1 MCNAYKIHI
10 IAPHTIQYYTQLHSK
25 VCVCAAN
32 TKPLQNKYT
41 QQNVDFANSLTIQYH
56 GTRRCMELCM
66 MKTITAMLIM
76 TFTQKTTFQ
85 VLCYCKNCWQSGIIL
100 FYSETQFPTIFHL
113 KVSNFWW
120 YKVNFCLLVRFRHFA
135 LVHFLQNWPR
145 FIIFENSRQNRL
157 L

>member
-1 MCNAYKIHI
+1 MGWTGKMCNAYKIRI
-10 IAPHTIQYYTQLHSK
+10 IAPYTIQYCTQLHSK

-76 TFTQKTTFQ
+76 TFTQKKTTFQ
-85 VLCYCKNCWQSGIIL
+85 VICHCKNCWQSGNTFLLRNTI
-100 FYSETQFPTIFHL
+100 STIFYL
-113 KVSNFWW
+113 KASIFWW
-120 YKVNFCLLVRFRHFA
+120 NIASFCLLVRSRYIA
-135 LVHFLQNWPR
+135 LIQC
-145 FIIFENSRQNRL
+145 L
-157 L
+157 LN

>member
-1 MCNAYKIHI
+1 MGWTGKMCNAYKIRI
-10 IAPHTIQYYTQLHSK
+10 IALHTIQYCTQLHSK

-76 TFTQKTTFQ
+76 TFTQK
-85 VLCYCKNCWQSGIIL
+85 NNISGYMPL
-100 FYSETQFPTIFHL
+100 QKLLAKWKYFFTQKH
-113 KVSNFWW
+113 NF
-120 YKVNFCLLVRFRHFA
+120 N
-135 LVHFLQNWPR
+135 HFLSEGQH
-145 FIIFENSRQNRL
+145 FLVEYSKL
-157 L
+157 LFTGQVQVYCINLVLTKLTQILNF